1 MATKTKS
8 TKITSVRKGDIYE
21 TNSGQLIEVTNGRLQ
36 DEGQHGSSFAGRTI
50 EFNLETGNPNRSKTT
65 DRFYLDELAK
75 KLTKKDYDEWVEIG
89 RREVEAMADAQAPLS
104 QQQLADEL
112 SLDKAT
118 MVRAIDHLSAEGYVA
133 RRPCP
138 NDRRK
143 HHLELLPK
151 ARPLVRSIR
160 RSYSSLNSIALDGM
174 PAAERWAAIQ
184 EVKYMVERLKKAN
197 SSTKT
202 NPSSTR

>member
-1 MATKTKS
+1 MVPLRPGKSWMPKNKEDSLGYWCAMA
-8 TKITSVRKGDIYE
+8 
-21 TNSGQLIEVTNGRLQ
+21 GQQYLLAMRRMLVPQGL
-36 DEGQHGSSFAGRTI
+36 
-50 EFNLETGNPNRSKTT
+50 
-65 DRFYLDELAK
+65 DRWFYILVHL
-75 KLTKKDYDEWVEIG
+75 
-89 RREVEAMADAQAPLS
+89 ADAQAPLS

-112 SLDKAT
+112 CLDKAT